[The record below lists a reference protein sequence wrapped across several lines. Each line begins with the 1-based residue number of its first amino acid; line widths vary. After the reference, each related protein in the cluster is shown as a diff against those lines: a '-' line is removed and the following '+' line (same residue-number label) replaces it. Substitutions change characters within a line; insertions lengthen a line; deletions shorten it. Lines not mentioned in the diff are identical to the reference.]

1 MPGTVVKGVVGA
13 GLRAAWRRDGM
24 TRDET
29 TWAWWTLPPPISG
42 CLARRYHRHP
52 PLSSRPCWT
61 SRNARSRSGL
71 RRPAGCLL
79 AASGHQGARGPALL
93 QLINGVADR
102 AVPMR
107 RRTRPAHC
115 AVWSACLQPARAAA
129 VLYLQRRVCIYR
141 GEAGLQGC
149 ATQIEVFGAAPVYR
163 PDHWV
168 SRWRRDAGTTV
179 GEIDSDQA
187 VSWFAGL
194 SGIHSIR
201 TVVASSERRPCWWSR
216 MAWLRRRRVSGAG
229 VPLAL

>member
-1 MPGTVVKGVVGA
+1 MPGTVVKGVAGA

-29 TWAWWTLPPPISG
+29 TWTWWTLPPPISG

-79 AASGHQGARGPALL
+79 AASGHTPGSARTSP
-93 QLINGVADR
+93 
-102 AVPMR
+102 
-107 RRTRPAHC
+107 
-115 AVWSACLQPARAAA
+115 
-129 VLYLQRRVCIYR
+129 
-141 GEAGLQGC
+141 
-149 ATQIEVFGAAPVYR
+149 APVDQRSCGPGGADAATYSSRTLRSMVGLPATCACSRRSVFTEAR
-163 PDHWV
+163 PGCKAVQHRLRCLV
-168 SRWRRDAGTTV
+168 RRLRIGRITGCHGGGVMPEPPLVRLTH
-179 GEIDSDQA
+179 DQA